1 MLSRYYRTKDEKETN
16 ILTTEAESTYT
27 VYTFNLHLK
36 RKLAAFAEK
45 YPESCRL
52 IRDTGD
58 GGVTY
63 EIQKGRLA
71 IRLVPPYDEQ
81 RRQQAQ
87 ESIREHGIQYSNR
100 D

>member
-1 MLSRYYRTKDEKETN
+1 MSRYYRTKDEKETN

-45 YPESCRL
+45 YPECCRL

-58 GGVTY
+58 GGLTY

-71 IRLVPPYDEQ
+71 IRLVPPYTDKQ
-81 RRQQAQ
+81 RRQAC
-87 ESIREHGIQYSNR
+87 ESIRKNGVQYNI
-100 D
+100 